1 MTIDLQL
8 VAYAIVLTWVMIF
21 VASVLRMRAWT
32 PAGMKV
38 AFGNRHGASTQ
49 VPPWV
54 ERADRAAKN
63 MLESLPLFIGLV
75 AVAHLGGRHGE
86 RVELG
91 AHLFFWARV
100 AYWPIYVAGIP
111 VVRTLVWYVAIGGL
125 ALIFSSLL

>member
-8 VAYAIVLTWVMIF
+8 VAYAIVLTWVMVF
-21 VASVLRMRAWT
+21 AAAMLRSRAWT

-38 AFGNRHGASTQ
+38 AFGNRHD
-49 VPPWV
+49 VPPPTPVV

-63 MLESLPLFIGLV
+63 MVENLPLFIGLV
-75 AVAHLGGRHGE
+75 AVAHLGNRYNA

-100 AYWPIYVAGIP
+100 AYWPIYLVGIP
-111 VVRTLVWYVAIGGL
+111 YVRTLVWYASIGGL
-125 ALIFSSLL
+125 GLIFSALV